1 MQQPDSPARHHREN
15 LAVEMKAAS
24 RVTVIGMIL
33 DAFLGVIKVLA
44 GTLFHSQALLVDGIH
59 SFTDV
64 ASDLVVLGVMKLSRQ
79 EPDENH
85 PYGHQR
91 IETFGTLVLGSI
103 LIAVGAALAW
113 ENTLR
118 LVEGNIDNIPEWPVL
133 MAAGVSV
140 VSKEWIFR
148 YTRHIGQAI
157 RSDLIIANAWHSRT
171 DAFSSVVVLVST
183 AGAMLGLLWLDVL
196 AAIAVAAIII
206 HIGWKFTWD
215 SVQELVDTGLS
226 PDDTEMLKTI
236 ARSTDGVLNVH
247 ELRSRRMG
255 QDILLDIHLVVR
267 PEISVSEGHQIGM
280 QVVAGMRNALENI
293 LDINFHIDAEND
305 EDLFPTT
312 EKLPSRAEVGGIIA
326 EHLGEIPQRSRLR
339 LHYLKNKLHLEIFLD
354 ESDPETVFTPENVRR
369 HLEGYPWFGSV
380 RVWVAGP

>member
-1 MQQPDSPARHHREN
+1 MQQPDSPAQRHREN
-15 LAVEMKAAS
+15 LAMEMKAAS
-24 RVTVIGMIL
+24 RVTIIGMIL
-33 DAFLGVIKVLA
+33 DAFLGIIKVIGGA
-44 GTLFHSQALLVDGIH
+44 LFHSQALLVDGIH

-64 ASDLVVLGVMKLSRQ
+64 ASDLVVLGAMKLSRQ
-79 EPDENH
+79 EPDDNH

-118 LVEGNIDNIPEWPVL
+118 LFEDSIDTIPQWPVL
-133 MAAGVSV
+133 VAAAISV

-148 YTRHIGQAI
+148 YTRHIGEAI
-157 RSDLIIANAWHSRT
+157 RSDLIVANAWHSRT
-171 DAFSSVVVLVST
+171 DAFSSIVVLVST
-183 AGAMLGLLWLDVL
+183 AGAMLGFVWLDLL
-196 AAIAVAAIII
+196 AAVVVAGIII

-226 PDDTEMLKTI
+226 AVDTDMLKAI
-236 ARSTDGVLNVH
+236 ARNTEGVLNVH

-280 QVVAGMRNALENI
+280 QVVAGMRDALENI

-305 EDLFPTT
+305 EDQFPTT
-312 EKLPSRAEVGGIIA
+312 EKLPSRAEVKGIIA

-339 LHYLKNKLHLEIFLD
+339 LHYLRNKLHLEIFLD
-354 ESDPETVFTPENVRR
+354 EPDPEIVFTPENVRH
-369 HLEGYPWFGSV
+369 HLEGYPWFGSA